1 MAEPAKLL
9 SLTIAMAP
17 APRQVREQVLCLP
30 SPATV
35 MQALRATGWLEA
47 GEGVDLNRYTVSVWG
62 RRVGWEQALR
72 EGDRIELCRSLVV
85 DPKVARRERFAKQG
99 ARGTGLFARRR
110 PGAAAGY
117 GA

>member
-1 MAEPAKLL
+1 MAEPAVTL
-9 SLTIAMAP
+9 SLTVVMAP
-17 APRQVREQVLCLP
+17 GPRQVREQPVCLSAP
-30 SPATV
+30 VTV

-47 GEGVDLNRYTVSVWG
+47 GEGIDLNRYTVSVWG
-62 RRVGWEQALR
+62 RRVGLEHALR
-72 EGDRIELCRSLVV
+72 EGDRIELCRALVV

>member
-1 MAEPAKLL
+1 MAESAPLL
-9 SLTIAMAP
+9 TLTVAMAP
-17 APRQVREQVLCLP
+17 APRQVLEQVLRLP
-30 SPATV
+30 APVTV
-35 MQALRATGWLEA
+35 MQALRASGWLEA
-47 GEGVDLNRYTVSVWG
+47 GEGIDLNHYTVSVWG
-62 RRVGWEQALR
+62 RRAGWDQPLR
-72 EGDRIELCRSLVV
+72 EGDRVELCRALVV

>member
-1 MAEPAKLL
+1 MPSSNVPSRCMAEPAKAL
-9 SLTIAMAP
+9 SLTVAMAP
-17 APRQVREQVLCLP
+17 APRQVREQVVSLP
-30 SPATV
+30 APATV
-35 MQALRATGWLEA
+35 MQALRATG
-47 GEGVDLNRYTVSVWG
+47 G
-62 RRVGWEQALR
+62 R
-72 EGDRIELCRSLVV
+72 EGDRIELCRALVV

>member
-1 MAEPAKLL
+1 MAEPVKPL
-9 SLTIAMAP
+9 SFVVAMAP
-17 APRQVREQVLCLP
+17 GPRQVVEQAVSLP
-30 SPATV
+30 VPVTV
-35 MQALRATGWLEA
+35 IEALRATGWLES

-62 RRVGWEQALR
+62 RRVGWEHPVR
-72 EGDRIELCRSLVV
+72 DGDRIELCRALVV
-85 DPKVARRERFAKQG
+85 DPKVARRERFARQG